1 MAGDEAYNGGEVGVK
16 VDVNALHFLGQNLLI
31 WPALLQ
37 LKHSPFLIMSI
48 HLSVFK
54 ASMSIVSG
62 SLHRMLH
69 FCLGSSFVFSE
80 VFPVD
85 RPNIRCILLKLLS
98 SLLAQLYHSFKSL
111 GRVGSQRRS
120 LCKGIGNDLI
130 K

>member
-1 MAGDEAYNGGEVGVK
+1 MEVDAV
-16 VDVNALHFLGQNLLI
+16 ALHFSGQILLI

-48 HLSVFK
+48 RLSVFK
-54 ASMSIVSG
+54 ASTSIASG
-62 SLHRMLH
+62 SLLQMFH

-85 RPNIRCILLKLLS
+85 HPKIHCILLKLLS
-98 SLLAQLYHSFKSL
+98 SLLAQLYHSFKSF
-111 GRVGSQRRS
+111 GGVGNWRRS
-120 LCKGIGNDLI
+120 LCKGIGNDLM